1 MKAFKEGS
9 THLLRVDR
17 GEDLVASITGYCD
30 AAGISSASVSGIG
43 AVQGVEIGFYQLA
56 AKQYQRMRFEGI
68 FELLTLSG
76 NITRV
81 DGKAFM
87 HAHAT
92 LGASDFSVLGGHLFA
107 AEVAV
112 TGEIFLVETRLA
124 LTRKMN
130 DGVGLK
136 LIDG

>member
-9 THLLRVDR
+9 THLLRGDR
-17 GEDLVASITGYCD
+17 GEDLASSITAYCD
-30 AAGISSASVSGIG
+30 AAGIRSASVSGIG
-43 AVQGVEIGFYQLA
+43 AVQGVEIGYYNLA
-56 AKQYQRMRFEGI
+56 AKQYQRRRLEGI
-68 FELLTLSG
+68 FELLSLSG
-76 NITRV
+76 NITSV

-92 LGASDFSVLGGHLFA
+92 LGAPDFSVLGGHLFA
-107 AEVAV
+107 AAVAV
-112 TGEIFLVETRLA
+112 TGEIFLVETPLA

-130 DGVGLK
+130 DEVGLK